1 MIRLS
6 NVRKQFDRR
15 LAVDDLTLE
24 VERGEKKG
32 VNYHCA
38 DSHVKNLLAIEGTK

>member
-6 NVRKQFDRR
+6 NVRNPFGRR
-15 LAVDDLTLE
+15 LAVEDLTLE

-32 VNYHCA
+32 VNYHYA
-38 DSHVKNLLAIEGTK
+38 DGLVKNLLAIEGTK

>member
-6 NVRKQFDRR
+6 NVRKQFGRR

-24 VERGEKKG
+24 VERGETRG
-32 VNYHCA
+32 VNYQYA
-38 DSHVKNLLAIEGTK
+38 DGHVKNLLAIEGTK